1 MLRQG
6 QDGLRHTHA
15 GAHGSA
21 LVLATA
27 LLLAGCNQ
35 YPEEYPPPEQ
45 REALSAEEV
54 GGEKTFVVAND
65 PYAESFFIRD
75 IRGLE
80 AGQWRW
86 TGAEPTFHFVLEK
99 VENLKFVMGFSVA
112 GATFKDTGPVTL
124 RFFVNDQL
132 LGEELYKEFGDK
144 RFEKAVD
151 PSWLEANGDT
161 LVKVTIDP
169 PWISPTNG
177 TKLGVILTE
186 AGFVEQ

>member
-1 MLRQG
+1 LS
-6 QDGLRHTHA
+6 HPHA
-15 GAHGSA
+15 TVRKPA
-21 LVLATA
+21 LWLAVT
-27 LLLAGCNQ
+27 LLCAGCNQ
-35 YPEEYPPPEQ
+35 YPESYPPPEQ
-45 REALSAEEV
+45 REPLSAEEV
-54 GGEKTFVVAND
+54 GGEKTFVAAND

-75 IRGLE
+75 VRGLE

-112 GATFKDTGPVTL
+112 GATLKDTGPVTL
-124 RFFVNDQL
+124 KFFVNDRL
-132 LGEELYKEFGDK
+132 LGEQLCEEFGDK

-151 PSWLEANGDT
+151 PSWLEANADT

-169 PWISPTNG
+169 PWVSPADG
-177 TKLGVILTE
+177 TKLGIILTE